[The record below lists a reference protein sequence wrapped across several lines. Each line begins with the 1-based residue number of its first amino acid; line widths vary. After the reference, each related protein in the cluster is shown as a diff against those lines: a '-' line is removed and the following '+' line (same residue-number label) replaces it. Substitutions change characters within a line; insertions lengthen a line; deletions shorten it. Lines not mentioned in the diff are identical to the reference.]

1 MDEEDWDLFEKTLK
15 SNKSNK
21 NSDGKISCEGK
32 SYLKKS
38 FQVLGNCLIIYL
50 EC

>member
-21 NSDGKISCEGK
+21 NSDGKISCEGN
-32 SYLKKS
+32 SH
-38 FQVLGNCLIIYL
+38 LIPIVAFNIPSS
-50 EC
+50 